1 MISTPGNSVF
11 FAERKAKKAKFT
23 ILFYMHFDGQ
33 PVDTSKWDQA
43 DPYIPVV
50 KKRNPNGSW
59 EEVSWDVLKGD
70 MNPELRVFG
79 RSSSDDKGPI
89 IMFLAA
95 LDGLEKAGAKIPYNM
110 KVILDSEEE
119 AGSPHLQAVV
129 IDQGELLKADR
140 MIIFDGPMHDSGL
153 PTLIFG
159 GRGIAT
165 VTLTSFGPRAPQH
178 SGHFG
183 NYAPNPA
190 FQLSKL
196 LAGMKDS
203 EGRVILPG
211 FYDGIDLTEDIQAIL
226 KSVPDDL
233 DKIRKRAGFYV
244 ADKVGTNYQEAMQYP
259 SLNIRGL
266 SSGWVGN
273 ESRTIVPATATAE
286 IDIRLVPESDGNR
299 LIDIVKKY
307 ITDEGCYLIED
318 RMPTEEERMTKSKII
333 SISATNSWE
342 AFSTP
347 VQSEAG
353 EWLNNILMNAFDSE
367 TVRIR
372 LSGGSVPIA
381 MFVKGLKV
389 PAVLVPLVN
398 PDNNQHSPNENLR
411 VGNYVNGIKSIMA
424 ILSSE

>member
-1 MISTPGNSVF
+1 
-11 FAERKAKKAKFT
+11 
-23 ILFYMHFDGQ
+23 
-33 PVDTSKWDQA
+33 
-43 DPYIPVV
+43 
-50 KKRNPNGSW
+50 
-59 EEVSWDVLKGD
+59 
-70 MNPELRVFG
+70 
-79 RSSSDDKGPI
+79 
-89 IMFLAA
+89 
-95 LDGLEKAGAKIPYNM
+95 
-110 KVILDSEEE
+110 
-119 AGSPHLQAVV
+119 
-129 IDQGELLKADR
+129 